1 MIQGTVFQNNNNRD
15 KNSRYNVNNQQNLN
29 NKSE

>member
-1 MIQGTVFQNNNNRD
+1 MIQGTVFQNNRPN
-15 KNSRYNVNNQQNLN
+15 NSRYNVNNQQNLD